1 MKKLLSLFLVTG
13 IVFHAHA
20 QTLIMSVGAAKTMT
34 VKSGT
39 IFGADS
45 LVLTPSA
52 DFTMSSNNLKVS
64 ATPILGSPNYSIKRV
79 YLFGTQVNYFGTVQI
94 YYKLSELNGNTE
106 STLRFYD
113 STIGSWWVTEA
124 SSSVNT
130 TTHYVQYTTTNHN
143 FISATAAAFGTILP
157 VNLVYFGGSWVNN
170 RVNLKWTVSNS
181 DITTKYVVEYS
192 KDGSSWTSLGEV
204 NGFTTDLEA
213 SFYQQDNDDQFATR
227 FYRVKV
233 LDINGSL
240 LVSKVIRMDRNGS
253 NNNLRIA
260 MRSQGANFYFSGT
273 RPNAVRVLNMHG
285 QLIWHS
291 EESAWQ
297 YEVNGLIPGVYLVQ
311 YDNGMARQTL
321 KFLVQ

>member
-1 MKKLLSLFLVTG
+1 MKIFLSLLLVGG
-13 IVFHAHA
+13 IQLNLSA
-20 QTLIMSVGAAKTMT
+20 QSLIMSVGATKTMT

-39 IFGADS
+39 ILGADS
-45 LVLTPSA
+45 LVLTPTT
-52 DFTMSSNNLKVS
+52 DFTIASNSISVS
-64 ATPILGSPNYSIKRV
+64 PVAILGSPNYSIKRV
-79 YLFGTQVNYFGTVQI
+79 YLFANQVNYTGDEKI
-94 YYKLSELNGNTE
+94 YYKLSELNGNVE

-113 STIGSWWVTEA
+113 STLGSWWVTEA

-157 VNLVYFGGSWVNN
+157 VSLVYFGGSWINN
-170 RVNLKWTVSNS
+170 QVNLKWTVSNS
-181 DITTKYVVEYS
+181 DLTTKYLVEYS
-192 KDGSSWTSLGEV
+192 RDGSTWSTLGEV

-213 SFYQQDNDDQFATR
+213 SFYQQDNDEQFVTR

-233 LDINGSL
+233 LDISGSL
-240 LVSKVIRMDRNGS
+240 LVSKIIRMDRNGR
-253 NNNLRIA
+253 NNGLRIG

-273 RPNAVRVLNMHG
+273 RPNAVRVLNIHG

-291 EESAWQ
+291 EESASQ

-311 YDNGMARQTL
+311 YDNGTLRQTV
-321 KFLVQ
+321 KFVVQ